1 MEHPQ
6 QEHLHHSSS
15 ISQPGIFNSDF
26 KNAQQ
31 GYLHHLDATHI
42 YLASSKKDL
51 RQAANLTKL
60 PITSIK
66 RLQFKKK
73 GGGLIGAFSG
83 MIAGGLTG
91 MLLGQRAGKN
101 DDCTPT
107 TVVNTHNIHL
117 IFYLRFTTTRTIN
130 PPFPCGPEEK
140 GRSSATKGALI
151 GAAFGLIMGS
161 TSKRTF
167 HIGGQK
173 SKVRLQEEAI
183 RKLAYKQ

>member
-6 QEHLHHSSS
+6 QEDLNHSSS
-15 ISQPGIFNSDF
+15 INQPGIFDSEF
-26 KNAQQ
+26 KNSQQ
-31 GYLHHLDATHI
+31 GYLHHLDATNI
-42 YLASSKKDL
+42 YLASSKEDL

-91 MLLGQRAGKN
+91 MLLGRRAGKN

-107 TVVNTHNIHL
+107 TVVNTHNVHL
-117 IFYLRFTTTRTIN
+117 IFHLRFTTTQTIH
-130 PPFPCGPEEK
+130 PPSPCGPREK
-140 GRSSATKGALI
+140 GNASATKGALI
-151 GAAFGLIMGS
+151 GAALGLIIGS
-161 TSKRTF
+161 NSKRTF

-183 RKLAYKQ
+183 KKFEYNQ